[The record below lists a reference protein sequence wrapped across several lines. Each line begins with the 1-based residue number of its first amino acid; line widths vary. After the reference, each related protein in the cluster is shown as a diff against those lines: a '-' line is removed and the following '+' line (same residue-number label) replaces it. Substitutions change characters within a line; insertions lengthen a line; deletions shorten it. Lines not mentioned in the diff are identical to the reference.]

1 MVANKIQGSIVLIA
15 SMSGSIA
22 NRVSL
27 ILQNCPFSRE
37 LVATNTNPQGL
48 TCSAYNTSKAAVHQ
62 LCRSMAQEI
71 GVHGIRINTLSPG
84 VSISPF
90 FPRSFFNNTRTDTII
105 LVHPHSND
113 RRPPSRRTRSRKDLD
128 GGCTARTSWSAGRLQ
143 SACCV
148 FAFARKQFHDWY

>member
-22 NRVSL
+22 NRVSCS
-27 ILQNCPFSRE
+27 IQNRPRPSQFVWSLTPE
-37 LVATNTNPQGL
+37 PQGL

-84 VSISPF
+84 VSSSHFLPNL
-90 FPRSFFNNTRTDTII
+90 FN
-105 LVHPHSND
+105 
-113 RRPPSRRTRSRKDLD
+113 KD
-128 GGCTARTSWSAGRLQ
+128 
-143 SACCV
+143 
-148 FAFARKQFHDWY
+148 